1 VTEPAGPCDLD
12 WPSLLAIAARLGVRV
27 WRLDA
32 TGQLAPGNTDTPDR
46 STDRTLNP
54 EEGELTCATLSATQ
68 T

>member
-1 VTEPAGPCDLD
+1 MTEPTGPRAVD
-12 WPSLLAIAARLGVRV
+12 WSTLLAIAARLGVRV